1 MHGIGGE
8 TIPIQWNVDAV
19 REALDEV
26 EVLVQETLPK
36 LDSAINVT
44 KGAQAIP
51 NLPQYMIRGLHEVE
65 ELILSFERVL
75 QRDLQTL
82 RERVP
87 TPQRRAQNGKLG
99 PPRNL

>member
-1 MHGIGGE
+1 M
-8 TIPIQWNVDAV
+8 PIQWNPDDV

-26 EVLVQETLPK
+26 EFLVQEAHAK
-36 LDSAINVT
+36 LESAINVA

-51 NLPQYMIRGLHEVE
+51 NLPQYMIRGLHDVE
-65 ELILSFERVL
+65 ELILSFERVV

-82 RERVP
+82 RERAP
-87 TPQRRAQNGKLG
+87 TLQRLAQKGKLD